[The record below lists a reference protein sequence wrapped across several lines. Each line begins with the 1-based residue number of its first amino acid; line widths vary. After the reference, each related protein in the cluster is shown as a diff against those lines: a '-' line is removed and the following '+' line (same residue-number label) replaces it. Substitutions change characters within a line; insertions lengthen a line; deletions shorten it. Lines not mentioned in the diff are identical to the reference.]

1 MQESHAPTSY
11 YMISLLTLVLIIV
24 VEPSYSFLFDSS
36 LEYIVKV
43 QASATPL
50 AKSIWKGYSNFGIV
64 IVLAAPIVFSIIKFY
79 ERCRAFYYVVMLTAM
94 LFVMNVTK
102 LCYW

>member
-1 MQESHAPTSY
+1 
-11 YMISLLTLVLIIV
+11 MISLLTLVLIIV

-64 IVLAAPIVFSIIKFY
+64 IVMAAPIVFSIIKFY